1 MKDIELAN
9 SALGEAAEAFLSQD
23 SFSRA
28 DAPLITL
35 AEQMLQMQEAWQIQL
50 NAVKQKAQ
58 AAQAAAMQ
66 MPEYETDDA

>member
-1 MKDIELAN
+1 MKDMELAI

-23 SFSRA
+23 LFSRA
-28 DAPLITL
+28 DAPLITV
-35 AEQMLQMQEAWQIQL
+35 AEQMLQMQKGWQIQL

-58 AAQAAAMQ
+58 AAQMAAMP